1 MTEEGATSKERI
13 GSRTGKGGGAGVSM
27 KKSQVRIGPIVY

>member
-13 GSRTGKGGGAGVSM
+13 GSRTGKGGGVSM
-27 KKSQVRIGPIVY
+27 KERIISS

>member
-13 GSRTGKGGGAGVSM
+13 GSRTGKGGGVSM

>member
-13 GSRTGKGGGAGVSM
+13 GSRTGKGGGGVSM

>member
-13 GSRTGKGGGAGVSM
+13 GSRTGKGGGGEGE
-27 KKSQVRIGPIVY
+27 KSQVRIGPIVY